1 MFDLVLFLPLLG
13 FLVLLFLPE
22 TISRKAAL
30 AISLVIFVLSLGL
43 IGTVTA
49 APGQYSF
56 VSNASWI
63 DYPPIHYHVGLDGL
77 SLWLVILTTLLT
89 PIAVL
94 VSWKAVRPRPRRT
107 VPKSPCRPTRLWP
120 WNRGRVTLSMVPVSG
135 S

>member
-49 APGQYSF
+49 APGQ
-56 VSNASWI
+56 
-63 DYPPIHYHVGLDGL
+63 
-77 SLWLVILTTLLT
+77 
-89 PIAVL
+89 
-94 VSWKAVRPRPRRT
+94 
-107 VPKSPCRPTRLWP
+107 
-120 WNRGRVTLSMVPVSG
+120 
-135 S
+135 